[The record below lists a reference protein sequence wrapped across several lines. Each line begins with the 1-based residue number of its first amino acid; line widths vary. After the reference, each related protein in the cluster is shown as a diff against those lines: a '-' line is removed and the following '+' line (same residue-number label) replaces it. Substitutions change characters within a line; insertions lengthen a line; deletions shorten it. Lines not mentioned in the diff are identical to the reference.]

1 MILFTMSRPR
11 FISLLLISLPFPLF
25 GQAYTLEQCIER
37 ARVENM
43 AVQLAITSKEL
54 CSWEFRQAKD
64 AFLPSLNVSNQHNAS
79 VGRALDPT
87 TYQFVTSQTVYD
99 MSAMIGGS
107 VTLFSGLERV
117 YQLKKAEV
125 GLRSAELEVE
135 RVGHDLE
142 LEVMRLFLEIL
153 MDKEA
158 VEIYENKVELLG
170 KQADLIRQKV
180 ELQAAT
186 IGDLL
191 NTQADLARSQ
201 VEYATALNELNLDKV
216 ALCELIKIE
225 NWEQFVVSSDGIW
238 ETMPQL
244 WNVEELVTCAREL
257 PQVRQQEMAIEQAR
271 RDVQI
276 ASAAYSPTLRINVG
290 YGSTFSNARFKAIG
304 EKYFFQDQLRDN
316 MSAYVSAT
324 LSIPILNSIT
334 VSHVVKAKKAAV
346 RSSKLEYDR
355 LLLSLDKEVKQ
366 AVIQI
371 NTAYEKY
378 NLLTAEVRKAEEAL
392 RETEKKYDVGAVTYY
407 DYHIAVGNL
416 YQAKGELLRA
426 RYEYIYRMRVMLYY
440 AGEPLC

>member
-1 MILFTMSRPR
+1 MSRPR

-117 YQLKKAEV
+117 YQLKKA
-125 GLRSAELEVE
+125 
-135 RVGHDLE
+135 
-142 LEVMRLFLEIL
+142 
-153 MDKEA
+153 
-158 VEIYENKVELLG
+158 
-170 KQADLIRQKV
+170 
-180 ELQAAT
+180 
-186 IGDLL
+186 
-191 NTQADLARSQ
+191 
-201 VEYATALNELNLDKV
+201 
-216 ALCELIKIE
+216 
-225 NWEQFVVSSDGIW
+225 
-238 ETMPQL
+238 
-244 WNVEELVTCAREL
+244 
-257 PQVRQQEMAIEQAR
+257 
-271 RDVQI
+271 
-276 ASAAYSPTLRINVG
+276 
-290 YGSTFSNARFKAIG
+290 
-304 EKYFFQDQLRDN
+304 
-316 MSAYVSAT
+316 
-324 LSIPILNSIT
+324 
-334 VSHVVKAKKAAV
+334 AV

-366 AVIQI
+366 AVVQI

-416 YQAKGELLRA
+416 YQAKAELLRA
-426 RYEYIYRMRVMLYY
+426 RYEYIYRMRVILYY